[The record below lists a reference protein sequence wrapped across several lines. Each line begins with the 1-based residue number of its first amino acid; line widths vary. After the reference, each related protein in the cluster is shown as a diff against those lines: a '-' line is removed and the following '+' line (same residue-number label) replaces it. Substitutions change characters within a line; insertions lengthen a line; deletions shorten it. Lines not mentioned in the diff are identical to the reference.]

1 MTKATNVITDETC
14 IIKQASQETNV
25 ITEATNLTFL
35 RKPLPSQR
43 QLMSSNK
50 KLSKV
55 RLMCNFIHKTKFLS
69 ADSCKLRASCRDLSG
84 SGSGWGYFFL
94 FKPN

>member
-1 MTKATNVITDETC
+1 MSSQMKLISSNR
-14 IIKQASQETNV
+14 QLFNLYSQETNV

-69 ADSCKLRASCRDLSG
+69 ADSCKLRASCRDL
-84 SGSGWGYFFL
+84 
-94 FKPN
+94 